1 MKDPQVPEL
10 ASPAPKAKRFGSPL
24 VLGGLGLALVLALAY
39 AQNLRHLTGIWLNDP
54 DYSHGIL
61 VLPMALVILWRL
73 WPEPAALRL
82 RPSPWGLGLLVLI
95 LGARAWLYQQGEYW
109 LETATIVPAVGAL
122 IWTVWGG
129 ATLRRLWP
137 AVAFLIFML
146 PVPGA
151 FDSRLSLPLQGLA
164 ARGSCTILRLLGFW
178 VINQGNLILV
188 GSEQLEVAR
197 ACSGLAMLVSLAAT
211 VSAASLLIPM
221 EWWKRLVLLASIVPI
236 ALLCNMIRIM
246 ATAWAYQFFGGEA
259 GRSFAHDMAGWL
271 MMPLAMVLVGLE
283 LAWMSR
289 LLTTEPAA
297 DGPTETGFDPRSPQL
312 VMVPAR
318 SSRPEGRV

>member
-1 MKDPQVPEL
+1 
-10 ASPAPKAKRFGSPL
+10 
-24 VLGGLGLALVLALAY
+24 
-39 AQNLRHLTGIWLNDP
+39 
-54 DYSHGIL
+54 
-61 VLPMALVILWRL
+61 MA
-73 WPEPAALRL
+73 
-82 RPSPWGLGLLVLI
+82 LI
-95 LGARAWLYQQGEYW
+95 LGARAWFYQRGEYW
-109 LETATIVPAVGAL
+109 LETATIVPALGAL
-122 IWTVWGG
+122 LWTVWGG

-137 AVAFLIFML
+137 AVAFLVFML

-178 VINQGNLILV
+178 VINQGNLILI

-236 ALLCNMIRIM
+236 ALLCNMVRIM
-246 ATAWAYQFFGGEA
+246 ATAWAYQFFGGET
-259 GRSFAHDMAGWL
+259 GRHFAHDMAGWL

-289 LLTTEPAA
+289 LMTEPSA
-297 DGPTETGFDPRSPQL
+297 DDPADRAPGLRGPQL
-312 VMVPAR
+312 VTVPIR
-318 SSRPEGRV
+318 GSQPEGRA